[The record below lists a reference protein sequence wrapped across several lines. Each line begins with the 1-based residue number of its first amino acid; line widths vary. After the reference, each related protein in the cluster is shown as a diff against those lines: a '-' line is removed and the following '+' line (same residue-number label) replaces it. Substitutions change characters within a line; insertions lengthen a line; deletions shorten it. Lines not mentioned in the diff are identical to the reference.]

1 MPRLF
6 AKAGHLAVAGKVS
19 LLGLVLFG
27 LTACPQPGA
36 GGESEGGLGGIGAIL
51 PLVLIFVVFYFLLI
65 RPQQKKQKAHRAM
78 LNEVHRGDDIVTNGG
93 IVGHVIKARS
103 DNLLVEIA
111 PNVRVRV
118 MRSMI
123 SEVIRRPEPD
133 FDEEDEDEDFDEG
146 YEEGHED
153 GDDEGHDEG
162 HDEGYDEGY
171 EEEYEDDGEFE
182 DEEPQDE
189 SSGDKS
195 DK

>member
-6 AKAGHLAVAGKVS
+6 AKAGNLAVAGKVS

-36 GGESEGGLGGIGAIL
+36 GGEGEGGLGGIGAIL

-78 LNEVHRGDDIVTNGG
+78 LSDVHRGDDIVTNGG
-93 IVGHVIKARS
+93 IVGHVVKVGRD

-118 MRSMI
+118 MRNMI
-123 SEVIRRPEPD
+123 SEVIRRPDPD
-133 FDEEDEDEDFDEG
+133 FDDEDEDEDFE
-146 YEEGHED
+146 EEGS
-153 GDDEGHDEG
+153 
-162 HDEGYDEGY
+162 Y
-171 EEEYEDDGEFE
+171 EEEGYEDDGEFE
-182 DEEPQDE
+182 DEESQDD
-189 SSGDKS
+189 SSGEKTDK
-195 DK
+195 

>member
-6 AKAGHLAVAGKVS
+6 AKAGNLAVAGKVS
-19 LLGLVLFG
+19 LLAAVLFG
-27 LTACPQPGA
+27 LTACPPGG
-36 GGESEGGLGGIGAIL
+36 GGEGDGGLGGIGAIL

-65 RPQQKKQKAHRAM
+65 RPQQKKQKAHRQM
-78 LNEVHRGDDIVTNGG
+78 LGQVHRGDDIVTNGG
-93 IVGHVIKARS
+93 IVGHVVKIGRD

-111 PNVRVRV
+111 PDVRVRV
-118 MRSMI
+118 MRNMI
-123 SEVIRRPEPD
+123 SEVIRRPDPD
-133 FDEEDEDEDFDEG
+133 YDDEDEEDEDF
-146 YEEGHED
+146 
-153 GDDEGHDEG
+153 
-162 HDEGYDEGY
+162 DEGY

>member
-6 AKAGHLAVAGKVS
+6 AKAGNLAVAGKVS

-36 GGESEGGLGGIGAIL
+36 GGEDSGGLGGIGAIL

-78 LNEVHRGDDIVTNGG
+78 LSDVHRGDDIVTNGG
-93 IVGHVIKARS
+93 IVGHVVKVGRD

-118 MRSMI
+118 MRNMI
-123 SEVIRRPEPD
+123 SEVIRRPDPD
-133 FDEEDEDEDFDEG
+133 FDEEDEDED
-146 YEEGHED
+146 YEE
-153 GDDEGHDEG
+153 EGSYE
-162 HDEGYDEGY
+162 

-182 DEEPQDE
+182 DEESQDD
-189 SSGDKS
+189 SSEEETK
-195 DK
+195 K

>member
-6 AKAGHLAVAGKVS
+6 AKAGNLAVAGKIS
-19 LLGLVLFG
+19 LLTAVLFG
-27 LTACPQPGA
+27 LTACPPGG
-36 GGESEGGLGGIGAIL
+36 GGEGDGGLGGIGAIL

-78 LNEVHRGDDIVTNGG
+78 LQEVHRGDDVVTNGG
-93 IVGHVIKARS
+93 IVGHVVKVGRD

-111 PNVRVRV
+111 PDVRVRV
-118 MRSMI
+118 MRTMI
-123 SEVIRRPEPD
+123 SEVIRRPDPDPD
-133 FDEEDEDEDFDEG
+133 FDEEDEEDEDYDEG
-146 YEEGHED
+146 YE
-153 GDDEGHDEG
+153 
-162 HDEGYDEGY
+162 EGY

-195 DK
+195 KK

>member
-6 AKAGHLAVAGKVS
+6 ARAGNLAVAGKVS
-19 LLGLVLFG
+19 LLAVVLVG
-27 LTACPQPGA
+27 LTACPQGQGGA
-36 GGESEGGLGGIGAIL
+36 EGEGGLGGIGAIL

-65 RPQQKKQKAHRAM
+65 RPQQKKQKAHKAM
-78 LNEVHRGDDIVTNGG
+78 LNQVHRGDDVVTNGG
-93 IVGHVIKARS
+93 IVGHVIKVGRD

-111 PNVRVRV
+111 PDVRVRV
-118 MRSMI
+118 MRNMI
-123 SEVIRRPEPD
+123 SEVIRRPDPE
-133 FDEEDEDEDFDEG
+133 FDDEEEDED
-146 YEEGHED
+146 Y
-153 GDDEGHDEG
+153 DEGHDEG
-162 HDEGYDEGY
+162 H

>member
-1 MPRLF
+1 MRRLL
-6 AKAGHLAVAGKVS
+6 AKAGNLAVAGKIS
-19 LLGLVLFG
+19 LLAAVLFG
-27 LTACPQPGA
+27 LTACPM
-36 GGESEGGLGGIGAIL
+36 GGQGDGDGGLGGIGAIL

-78 LNEVHRGDDIVTNGG
+78 LGEVHRGDDVVTNGG
-93 IVGHVIKARS
+93 IVGHVVKEGRD

-111 PNVRVRV
+111 PDVRVRV
-118 MRSMI
+118 MRNMI
-123 SEVIRRPEPD
+123 SEVIRRPDPD
-133 FDEEDEDEDFDEG
+133 FDEEDEEDEDFE
-146 YEEGHED
+146 
-153 GDDEGHDEG
+153 
-162 HDEGYDEGY
+162 EGY